1 MGESLEANNHQG
13 ILLEPDSNLEMD
25 SNLKVDSS
33 LEIDS
38 LQRTYS
44 LFTQGLEI
52 DQIAEIQGLSMR
64 TVFRQFE
71 KLILTGK
78 IKNIEGLLPP
88 QREQQIK
95 TALEK
100 LENELDSMIRAKMG
114 DGCQEEELKLV
125 RALSFPE

>member
-1 MGESLEANNHQG
+1 
-13 ILLEPDSNLEMD
+13 MD

-100 LENELDSMIRAKMG
+100 LENELDSMIRGKMG

-125 RALSFPE
+125 RALLLSRIGFSQS